1 LNARPQPLKSTDE
14 ILALKIEKYEE
25 LLKSIK
31 EESSII
37 ISEQEK
43 VNKDLANLVNEQ
55 LAKAEKNKSKTLE
68 IEESSKSSESSET
81 LKENPEVNSIDVIF
95 LEKMKIEAEQ
105 IEFKKKIDLE
115 LRSVVSDNFK
125 EKLQVIED

>member
-1 LNARPQPLKSTDE
+1 LSNEELCELEKRYYLRRESENASNDTLSSSSKDSIEDSSSDLESDSSPSESLNARPQPLKSTDE

-43 VNKDLANLVNEQ
+43 VNEDLANLVEEQ
-55 LAKAEKNKSKTLE
+55 LTKGKHYTPAE
-68 IEESSKSSESSET
+68 I
-81 LKENPEVNSIDVIF
+81 
-95 LEKMKIEAEQ
+95 A
-105 IEFKKKIDLE
+105 
-115 LRSVVSDNFK
+115 
-125 EKLQVIED
+125 